1 MLEVFASSIDNS
13 QDLRL
18 LVMPLSLGPLPELPM
33 PVETRSSIA
42 TVRRASLSRCSA
54 RLPGTVGACLLAF
67 VCFIHPANA
76 KESSPKIKNVLFIVS
91 DDLKAS
97 VLGCYGDKVCHT
109 PNIDRLATEGVV
121 FERAYCQG
129 VVCGPS
135 RTSFMHSRY
144 RGGAEMN
151 LGRHFRENG
160 WYSARVGKI
169 YHMRVPGDIIAGT
182 NGQDVE
188 SSWTERF
195 NSQGQEAHTPGH
207 YACLNQNIFTTAPE
221 NRQTT
226 RMPHRMFVTVRYD
239 CDGSDQP
246 DHKSATKAIELL
258 QEHQNQKFFLAVGLV
273 RPHYPMVAPQQY
285 FDPYPWQ
292 KILMPPSVEND
303 LLDIPRAGLAGT
315 QSSKNPIGQYPDNQK
330 RMWTGYYA
338 SVAFMDEQVGR
349 IVNELERLGLRDST
363 AIVFASDHGYHLGEH
378 GFWQKSNLH
387 EEVTR
392 IPLIVSAP
400 GFKSGRSK
408 SMTELADIFPTL
420 SDLAGLKIPDTVQGK
435 SLVPVLKN
443 HAATVREGA
452 LSLNKGGYSIRTSKW
467 AFMRYPDGST
477 ELYDMTADPNQFTN
491 LAKNPDFVK
500 VRSRMTAV
508 LDTRLKAEGLTF
520 NAQNRKPKK
529 EK

>member
-1 MLEVFASSIDNS
+1 
-13 QDLRL
+13 
-18 LVMPLSLGPLPELPM
+18 M
-33 PVETRSSIA
+33 PVETRSSTA
-42 TVRRASLSRCSA
+42 TARRVSPSHFSA
-54 RLPGTVGACLLAF
+54 RLSGRAGVCLLAF
-67 VCFIHPANA
+67 VCFIYPATA
-76 KESSPKIKNVLFIVS
+76 EGAPPKIDNVLFIVS

-109 PNIDRLATEGVV
+109 PNIDRLAAEGVV
-121 FERAYCQG
+121 FERTYCQG

-144 RGGAEMN
+144 KGGADIN

-207 YACLNQNIFTTAPE
+207 YACLNQNIFTTDPE

-226 RMPHRMFVTVRYD
+226 RMPHRMFVTVRYEG
-239 CDGSDQP
+239 DGSDQP

-258 QEHQNQKFFLAVGLV
+258 QKHRSEKFFLAVGLV

-285 FDPYPWQ
+285 FDPYSWQ

-303 LLDIPRAGLAGT
+303 LLDIPKAGLAGT
-315 QSSKNPIGQYPDNQK
+315 QNETNPIGQYPDNQK

-338 SVAFMDEQVGR
+338 SVAFMDAQVGR

-392 IPLIVSAP
+392 VPLIMSVP
-400 GFKSGRSK
+400 GVKPGRSQAL
-408 SMTELADIFPTL
+408 TELMDIFPTL
-420 SDLAGLKIPDTVQGK
+420 SDLAGLKLPTTVQGK
-435 SLVPVLKN
+435 SLVPILKDN
-443 HAATVREGA
+443 GASVRNGS
-452 LSLNKGGYSIRTSKW
+452 LSINRGGYSIRTSNW
-467 AFMRYPDGST
+467 AFMRYADNSA
-477 ELYDMTADPNQFTN
+477 ELYDMKADPNQFKN
-491 LAKNPDFVK
+491 LADEPDYASI
-500 VRSRMTAV
+500 RNQLSDE
-508 LDTRLKAEGLTF
+508 LDARLKVAGLE
-520 NAQNRKPKK
+520 NSSSKRKKL
-529 EK
+529 